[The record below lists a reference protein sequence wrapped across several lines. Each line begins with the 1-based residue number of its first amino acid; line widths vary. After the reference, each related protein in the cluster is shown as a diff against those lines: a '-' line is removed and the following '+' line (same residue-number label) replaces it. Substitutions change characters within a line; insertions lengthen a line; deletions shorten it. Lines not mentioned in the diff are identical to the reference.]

1 MNKLPVFLLSALL
14 TPTLTLNAQTAERTF
29 YNETHRPQFHY
40 TPQKNW
46 MNDPNGM
53 IYLDGEYHL
62 FYQHDN
68 YDKVFSNMSWGH
80 AVSTD
85 LVHWKELPKAI
96 VPDNDG
102 LGMIFSGSAVLDK
115 NNSAGFGANALV
127 AFYTSTN
134 PQQQQS
140 MAYSTDKGRTWTK
153 YKGNPVIKNE
163 KDDSV
168 PDDFRDPKLM
178 WHGDS
183 KKWIMS
189 LAVKDHIEFWSSS
202 NLKDWSKES
211 EFGQSLGS
219 HEGVWECP
227 DLFEL
232 KVEGSKDKKWVLLVS
247 MNPGG
252 PNGGSAT
259 QYFIG
264 NFDGKQFKAEATE
277 TRWIDY
283 GTDNYAGVTFFNTG
297 NRKIA
302 MGWMNNWQYAGVV
315 PTQGWRGA
323 MTLPREISLKPVG
336 NKLFLRS
343 VPVIELKQLIAPASS
358 RENVSVNNEL
368 DLSSELKNAK
378 GRFKLDISL
387 AAASDFS
394 INLSND
400 KGEELIIG
408 YEKLSN
414 QYFIDR
420 TKAGESAF
428 EKGFAK
434 RHTAPRISTSNTID
448 LSLYIDA
455 ASAEVFADKGLN
467 VFTDTFFPSSLASN
481 LKIKSIDSIKV
492 SKLQLAEIKSI
503 WK

>member
-1 MNKLPVFLLSALL
+1 MTKLSALL
-14 TPTLTLNAQTAERTF
+14 FGFFLAPTLTLNAQTSEKPL
-29 YNETHRPQFHY
+29 YKETHRPQFHY
-40 TPQKNW
+40 TPKKNW

-53 IYLDGEYHL
+53 IYVEGEYHL

-68 YDKVFSNMSWGH
+68 YDKVFGNMSWGH
-80 AVSTD
+80 AVSMD

-102 LGMIFSGSAVLDK
+102 LGLIFSGSAVLDK

-153 YKGNPVIKNE
+153 YKGNPIIKNE
-163 KDDSV
+163 KDDAV
-168 PDDFRDPKLM
+168 PDDFRDPKVM
-178 WHGDS
+178 WHEDN
-183 KKWIMS
+183 KKWVMS
-189 LAVKDHIEFWSSS
+189 LAVNDHIEFWSST
-202 NLKDWSKES
+202 NLKTWTKES

-219 HEGVWECP
+219 HDGVWECP

-232 KVEGSKDKKWVLLVS
+232 KVDGSRDKKWVLLVS

-259 QYFIG
+259 QYFVG
-264 NFDGKQFKAEATE
+264 HFDGKEFKPKSTE

-297 NRKIA
+297 DRKIA
-302 MGWMNNWQYAGVV
+302 MGWMNNWQYAGMV

-323 MTLPREISLKPVG
+323 MTLPRELGLKPVKD
-336 NKLFLRS
+336 KLFLTS
-343 VPVIELKQLIAPASS
+343 VPVNELKQLVAPAFSK
-358 RENVSVNNEL
+358 ENLSVNREL
-368 DLSSELKNAK
+368 DLSSELKDAK

-387 AAASDFS
+387 TSVSDFS

-408 YEKLSN
+408 YEKATN

-420 TKAGESAF
+420 TNAGESAF

-434 RHTAPRISTSNTID
+434 RHTAPRISTSDTID

-467 VFTDTFFPSSLASN
+467 VFTDTFFPNSLAST
-481 LKIKSIDSIKV
+481 LKIKTPNNVQV
-492 SKLQLAEIKSI
+492 SKLQLSEVKSI
-503 WK
+503 W